1 MPRIPVLCWLLLA
14 TAATWA
20 APCASRAS
28 PPLGV
33 SVSGNGLVD
42 AGGAPL
48 LLHGVNASGLEFVA
62 IEGYDP
68 GDPWGG
74 MEPIWTAI
82 TKWRANAVRLPL
94 NEASWLGLTTVDTSG
109 ATRKGDP
116 GGNYRQTVETT
127 VAAANAAGLY
137 VILDLHWGAPGLSSP
152 MMQTQMADEDNSLS
166 FWTSIATTFE
176 SNPAVLFELYNE
188 PWFYSGLTQGEDQWQ
203 VMMQG
208 GVLSSFPA
216 TDGANNNQTVF
227 IVQLSGASG
236 AFTPGETAAEGS
248 ASAVV
253 NHWESATNRL
263 FIEAQPGATLH
274 KSPFTNGGV
283 VVGRKSGARGT
294 VANASLGWNV
304 ASMQAMI
311 NAVRATGA
319 ANVVLIGGVNYNND
333 LSEWQAN
340 RPSDPLN
347 QLAATWH
354 PYPPEDFVSGA
365 SIAAPGDH
373 YAVNDT
379 ITLPHPEAAYQPAQ
393 LTVTAVGA
401 GGKLTG
407 VSVSQI
413 GEYLETKLPKNPVPQ
428 GATSGGGSG
437 ASFDLSF
444 QNESGA
450 WSVPAN
456 WPTVLSI
463 AASVPVL
470 ITETGEYNA
479 PGTKGAPFLHQLLPW
494 ADSNHISYLGWTWD
508 VWSNPENVLITSAKG
523 TPTDGYG
530 QYFRSHLISLDGQ

>member
-1 MPRIPVLCWLLLA
+1 MFRVSALCWLFLAA
-14 TAATWA
+14 TASCVLPST
-20 APCASRAS
+20 SLAS

-48 LLHGVNASGLEFVA
+48 VLRGVNASGLEFVA

-74 MEPIWTAI
+74 QEPIWSAI
-82 TKWRANAVRLPL
+82 TKWEADTVRLPL
-94 NEASWLGLTTVDTSG
+94 NEASWLGLTTIDTSG
-109 ATRKGDP
+109 NTRKGDP
-116 GGNYRQTVETT
+116 GGNYRQTVENT

-152 MMQTQMADEDNSLS
+152 MMQTQMADADNSLN
-166 FWTSIATTFE
+166 FWTSIASTFK

-188 PWFYSGLTQGEDQWQ
+188 PWFYSGLAKGEDQWK

-208 GVLSSFPA
+208 GVLSAFPA
-216 TDGANNNQTVF
+216 TDGSNNYQTVY

-236 AFTPGETAAEGS
+236 AFIPGETATEGA

-253 NHWESATNRL
+253 NHWESASGRL
-263 FIEAQPGATLH
+263 FIEARPGGTLH

-283 VVGRKSGARGT
+283 ITGKTSGASGT

-311 NAVRATGA
+311 NAVRDAGAT
-319 ANVVLIGGVNYNND
+319 NVVLIGGVNYNND
-333 LSEWQAN
+333 LSEWLAN
-340 RPSDPLN
+340 RPSDPIN

-365 SIAAPGDH
+365 SIAASGSH

-379 ITLPHPEAAYQPAQ
+379 ITLPHPETAYQPAQ
-393 LTVTAVGA
+393 LTVTGVGA
-401 GGKLTG
+401 GGALTG
-407 VSVSQI
+407 VSISQI
-413 GEYLETKLPKNPVPQ
+413 GEYLETTLPKNPVPQ
-428 GATSGGGSG
+428 GSTSGSGSG

-450 WSVPAN
+450 WSIPAN

-463 AASVPVL
+463 AAGVPVL

-494 ADSNHISYLGWTWD
+494 ADTHHISYLGWTWD

-523 TPTDGYG
+523 APTDGYG
-530 QYFRSHLISLDGQ
+530 QYFRSHLISLQGP